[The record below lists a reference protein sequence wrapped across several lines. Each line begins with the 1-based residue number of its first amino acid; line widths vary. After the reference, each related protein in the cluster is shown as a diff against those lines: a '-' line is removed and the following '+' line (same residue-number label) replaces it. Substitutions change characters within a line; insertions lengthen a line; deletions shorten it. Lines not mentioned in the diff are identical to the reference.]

1 NGFLVIP
8 KGVASKEYAGIKTKR
23 PESVISLVGKVNGV
37 SIPLGGRFLKPA
49 TPLVS
54 EGDEVSFGQKIGEPV
69 EEGFSIGVWSGMDGN
84 VSSIENDIVQI
95 SGGAVTQEEA
105 EAEAGAEATR

>member
-1 NGFLVIP
+1 
-8 KGVASKEYAGIKTKR
+8 
-23 PESVISLVGKVNGV
+23 V

-69 EEGFSIGVWSGMDGN
+69 DEGFSIGVWSGMDGN
-84 VSSIENDIVQI
+84 ITDIEDDIVQI
-95 SGGAVTQEEA
+95 SGGGLPIEEA
-105 EAEAGAEATR
+105 EAETEAEATR